1 MTAYQKEYGPKG
13 DQEQGGKTRYI
24 KICKTKL
31 EEEDTTDKERWQQRL
46 ACLNTCLGTTRHENK
61 YEKVNF

>member
-13 DQEQGGKTRYI
+13 EQEQGGKKARYM

-31 EEEDTTDKERWQQRL
+31 EEEDARDIAAEIGL
-46 ACLNTCLGTTRHENK
+46 PK
-61 YEKVNF
+61 YLFGYK

>member
-13 DQEQGGKTRYI
+13 EQEQGGKTRYM

-31 EEEDTTDKERWQQRL
+31 EEEDARDSAAEIGL
-46 ACLNTCLGTTRHENK
+46 PK
-61 YEKVNF
+61 Y